1 MTLFVKTALEAGDIV
16 DILNANG
23 YKAEM
28 SQMPL
33 NIPDEMRYK
42 IDIVDTLKHD
52 ESEHFKCDAYHTEE
66 RHVSLDF
73 GVLGTG
79 SRTKLVGVCWGT
91 KEREECYCHG
101 DKRKCNFYKL
111 NEEGRLL

>member
-1 MTLFVKTALEAGDIV
+1 MTLYVKTALEAGDIV

-28 SQMPL
+28 SRMPL

-42 IDIVDTLKHD
+42 IDIVDTLAHNTSD
-52 ESEHFKCDAYHTEE
+52 YFNCDCYHTEQ
-66 RHVSLDF
+66 RYQSLDF
-73 GVLGTG
+73 GILGTAA
-79 SRTKLVGVCWGT
+79 RTKLVGICWGT
-91 KEREECYCHG
+91 REREECTCKG

-111 NEEGRLL
+111 NEEGRLV

>member
-42 IDIVDTLKHD
+42 IDIVDNLKHND
-52 ESEHFKCDAYHTEE
+52 PDYFKCDSYHTEE
-66 RHVSLDF
+66 RYTSLDF
-73 GVLGTG
+73 NMFGNSV
-79 SRTKLVGVCWGT
+79 RTKEVGVCWGT
-91 KEREECYCHG
+91 REREKCTCGG

-111 NEEGRLL
+111 NEEGRLV